1 MESCAVTWY
10 NQEKLVLF
18 IVSKV
23 DLVKD
28 CIFKELQKHLP
39 AHALPDDTVLIDSL
53 PFTCHGKVT
62 QQVCWRALMVLLNQ
76 WPQRAVV
83 TSDTALIMGDPLSA
97 SLCS

>member
-10 NQEKLVLF
+10 NQEKLILF

-28 CIFKELQKHLP
+28 YIFKELQKHLP
-39 AHALPDDTVLIDSL
+39 AHALPDDMVLIGSL
-53 PFTCHGKVT
+53 PVTCHGKVT
-62 QQVCWRALMVLLNQ
+62 QQVCWRALLVSQ

-83 TSDTALIMGDPLSA
+83 TSDTGVDYGRPSV
-97 SLCS
+97 S